1 MFEEPQDTFV
11 KMSDAQLDTF
21 AGKLSE
27 LAEVQAMANVGED
40 MKPFIA
46 RLRSML
52 KDPEKQRK
60 LTPYLSQV
68 GFNLKAGNHD
78 DS

>member
-1 MFEEPQDTFV
+1 MFEKPIDTFIR
-11 KMSDAQLDTF
+11 MSESQLDTF

-40 MKPFIA
+40 MKPFVA

-52 KDPEKQRK
+52 KDPEKQK
-60 LTPYLSQV
+60 TNPLFISSW
-68 GFNLKAGNHD
+68 F
-78 DS
+78 